1 MPDCIQGED
10 QTSVVG
16 QEQRHSVSS
25 MVDGRQKIHKN
36 PNLAER
42 CRFIP
47 SCAPKEC
54 PEPVFVV
61 FVNYRKD
68 QKNMRE
74 Q

>member
-1 MPDCIQGED
+1 
-10 QTSVVG
+10 
-16 QEQRHSVSS
+16 
-25 MVDGRQKIHKN
+25 MVAGRQKSIKN

-42 CRFIP
+42 CRFIS
-47 SCAPKEC
+47 SCALKEC

-61 FVNYRKD
+61 FVNYRED